1 MGHFWRF
8 KGRKPWSI
16 NGLWPTNGYD
26 TWMELKSE
34 REPGFQSRQPVLNSS
49 LDSNHKCNVSFY
61 LDVVTIVHYEK
72 MQTTVVLQLP
82 HLLCLQN
89 PFLCFTVFC
98 RSVVFCVFLSCM
110 SMIIT
115 IHGLLTICI

>member
-34 REPGFQSRQPVLNSS
+34 RTPGFQSRQPVLNSS

-72 MQTTVVLQLP
+72 MANNCCSSTTTSLAP
-82 HLLCLQN
+82 PN
-89 PFLCFTVFC
+89 PIPMFY
-98 RSVVFCVFLSCM
+98 RFLSLSCFFA
-110 SMIIT
+110 
-115 IHGLLTICI
+115 CF

>member
-1 MGHFWRF
+1 MG
-8 KGRKPWSI
+8 
-16 NGLWPTNGYD
+16 
-26 TWMELKSE
+26 ELKSE
-34 REPGFQSRQPVLNSS
+34 REPGFESRQPVLNSS

-61 LDVVTIVHYEK
+61 LDVVTIVHFEK

-98 RSVVFCVFLSCM
+98 RSVVFFLRVFELYVNDYYN
-110 SMIIT
+110 T
-115 IHGLLTICI
+115 RFVNNLHLALTQNKAVSY